1 MALSKTL
8 QQFLDRMQVEYEVF
22 LHAPTPSASRTAE
35 ASHISADKIAKGVL
49 LKDESG
55 YVLAV
60 LPASHHLD
68 LQEIERVLD
77 SPASLAGE
85 LELAEIFR
93 DCALG
98 AVPAVGA
105 AYGLDV
111 IADERVMALGDRVL
125 FYHSS
130 CDPPAVAG
138 TAVVART
145 AYPYP
150 TAWDKR
156 DDHYDPKASPENPIW
171 QMVDIR
177 LERIF
182 KQPVAIGVLRATK
195 ALGGMELLRTGS
207 RLSVQP
213 VKPAEFAK
221 VLKLA
226 KA

>member
-93 DCALG
+93 DCELG

-111 IADERVMALGDRVL
+111 IADERVMALGEVYFEGGDHTSLVRVGAADFRKL
-125 FYHSS
+125 MG
-130 CDPPAVAG
+130 DVQQ
-138 TAVVART
+138 AR
-145 AYPYP
+145 
-150 TAWDKR
+150 
-156 DDHYDPKASPENPIW
+156 
-171 QMVDIR
+171 
-177 LERIF
+177 
-182 KQPVAIGVLRATK
+182 
-195 ALGGMELLRTGS
+195 
-207 RLSVQP
+207 
-213 VKPAEFAK
+213 
-221 VLKLA
+221 LA
-226 KA
+226 RHD

>member
-8 QQFLDRMQVEYEVF
+8 QQFLDRMQVEYEIF

-93 DCALG
+93 DCELG

-105 AYGLDV
+105 AYGLSPWFRMS
-111 IADERVMALGDRVL
+111 IAAPIGELTEACHRIRRVTAALR
-125 FYHSS
+125 
-130 CDPPAVAG
+130 
-138 TAVVART
+138 
-145 AYPYP
+145 
-150 TAWDKR
+150 
-156 DDHYDPKASPENPIW
+156 
-171 QMVDIR
+171 
-177 LERIF
+177 
-182 KQPVAIGVLRATK
+182 
-195 ALGGMELLRTGS
+195 
-207 RLSVQP
+207 
-213 VKPAEFAK
+213 
-221 VLKLA
+221 
-226 KA
+226 